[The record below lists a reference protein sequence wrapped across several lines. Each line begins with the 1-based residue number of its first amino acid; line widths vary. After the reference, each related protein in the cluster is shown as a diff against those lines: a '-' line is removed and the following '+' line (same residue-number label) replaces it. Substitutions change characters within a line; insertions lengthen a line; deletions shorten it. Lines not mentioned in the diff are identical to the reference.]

1 MPAGASTGTAQISP
15 EQAGYTAT
23 GAQFKT
29 IDARVFLRQP
39 TQYAGEVASFGHSVQ
54 LWSSGL
60 VISVGLT
67 ASTSGGGY
75 ATYATI
81 YDRSTHQVIASNP
94 NAQHCAGYGDFCAP
108 GPVTWNYP
116 GTTAWLRISYTPADG
131 HLSMSEV
138 LSSDSTDSNG
148 NDFTSS
154 YDLTASQPF
163 TQARVG
169 TEFGSS
175 PWDASYPY
183 TPPAKSLKVAAYT
196 SVDLTS
202 YSGHT
207 ASLSSWWVHHPAA
220 RQHRAAIRPRPGRH
234 PGRPV
239 HRRSQLPDRL
249 RAAERA
255 KLPLTRSRP
264 DRDACTGGNAA
275 GPGSVRGAGESSRS
289 RGMFAEPGN
298 VRGAGH

>member
-1 MPAGASTGTAQISP
+1 MVISGGHWRPASALLAAAVAVLALAMPAGASTGTAQISP

-39 TQYAGEVASFGHSVQ
+39 AQYASEVASFGHSVQ

-75 ATYATI
+75 TTYATI
-81 YDRSTHQVIASNP
+81 YDRSTHQLIASNP
-94 NAQHCAGYGDFCAP
+94 DAQHCAGYGDFCAP
-108 GPVTWNYP
+108 GPVTWDYP
-116 GTTAWLRISYTPADG
+116 GVTAWMRISYTPADG

-154 YDLTASQPF
+154 YDLTASQAF
-163 TQARVG
+163 SQARVG

-183 TPPAKSLKVAAYT
+183 TPPAKSLKAAAYT

-207 ASLSSWWVHHPAA
+207 GSLSSWWVHHKLLAN
-220 RQHRAAIRPRPGRH
+220 PGQQSGRDWVAV
-234 PGRPV
+234 PGDLYGGGASLQTFFVPQSAQSS
-239 HRRSQLPDRL
+239 SQPS
-249 RAAERA
+249 A
-255 KLPLTRSRP
+255 P
-264 DRDACTGGNAA
+264 
-275 GPGSVRGAGESSRS
+275 
-289 RGMFAEPGN
+289 
-298 VRGAGH
+298 

>member
-1 MPAGASTGTAQISP
+1 MAISSWPWRPASAFLAAAATVLALGMPADASTGTAQISP

-54 LWSSGL
+54 LWSAGL

-75 ATYATI
+75 TTFATV

-116 GTTAWLRISYTPADG
+116 GTTAWMRISYTPADG

-154 YDLTASQPF
+154 YDLTAPQAFS
-163 TQARVG
+163 QARVG

-183 TPPAKSLKVAAYT
+183 TPPARSLKVAAYT
-196 SVDLTS
+196 NVDLTS

-207 ASLSSWWVHHPAA
+207 ASLSSWWVHHKLLANTGQQSGSDWVAVPADLSNGGA
-220 RQHRAAIRPRPGRH
+220 SFQTFFLPQSAQ
-234 PGRPV
+234 GRP
-239 HRRSQLPDRL
+239 
-249 RAAERA
+249 
-255 KLPLTRSRP
+255 
-264 DRDACTGGNAA
+264 
-275 GPGSVRGAGESSRS
+275 
-289 RGMFAEPGN
+289 
-298 VRGAGH
+298 

>member
-1 MPAGASTGTAQISP
+1 LTAGAVVLALAMPASAGTGTGTAQISP

-39 TQYAGEVASFGHSVQ
+39 TQYASEVASFGHGVQ
-54 LWSSGL
+54 LWSAGL

-75 ATYATI
+75 TTYAII
-81 YDRSTHQVIASNP
+81 YDRSTHQVITSNP
-94 NAQHCAGYGDFCAP
+94 DAQHCAGYGDFCAP

-116 GTTAWLRISYTPADG
+116 GVTAWLRISYTPADG

-154 YDLTASQPF
+154 YDLTTSQAF
-163 TQARVG
+163 SQARVG

-175 PWDASYPY
+175 PWDPSYPY
-183 TPPAKSLKVAAYT
+183 FPPAKSLKIAAYT

-207 ASLSSWWVHHPAA
+207 ASLSSWWVRHKLLANTGQQSGRDWVA
-220 RQHRAAIRPRPGRH
+220 VPGDLYH
-234 PGRPV
+234 GGASLQTFFVPQSAQSS
-239 HRRSQLPDRL
+239 SQPS
-249 RAAERA
+249 A
-255 KLPLTRSRP
+255 P
-264 DRDACTGGNAA
+264 
-275 GPGSVRGAGESSRS
+275 
-289 RGMFAEPGN
+289 
-298 VRGAGH
+298 

>member
-1 MPAGASTGTAQISP
+1 MVISSLPWRLAAVLLAAVAAALALAMPAGASTGTAQISP
-15 EQAGYTAT
+15 EQAGYTTT
-23 GAQFKT
+23 GAQFNT

-39 TQYAGEVASFGHSVQ
+39 AQYAGEVASFGHSVQ
-54 LWSSGL
+54 LWSAGL

-75 ATYATI
+75 TTYATV

-116 GTTAWLRISYTPADG
+116 GTTAWMRISYTPADG

-154 YDLTASQPF
+154 YDLTAPQAFS
-163 TQARVG
+163 QARVG

-183 TPPAKSLKVAAYT
+183 TPPARSLKVAAYT
-196 SVDLTS
+196 NVDLTS

-207 ASLSSWWVHHPAA
+207 ASLSSWWVHHKLLANTGQQSGSDWVAVPADLSNGGA
-220 RQHRAAIRPRPGRH
+220 SFQTFFLPQSAQ
-234 PGRPV
+234 GRP
-239 HRRSQLPDRL
+239 
-249 RAAERA
+249 
-255 KLPLTRSRP
+255 
-264 DRDACTGGNAA
+264 
-275 GPGSVRGAGESSRS
+275 
-289 RGMFAEPGN
+289 
-298 VRGAGH
+298 